1 MKSITL
7 DDLPWFSF
15 DDRFPAKKDLTIWQ
29 SVAYILSIT
38 DSADL
43 KDVQSYTEEIAR
55 FESESASDLFEEYGM
70 DDEGGA
76 FKSKFKP
83 DRIEKDLSLLDQNR
97 ERVVDFFGGAF
108 SVVYDLLLLEI
119 DKLHSEDKTLLTIK
133 IKNYSGYQYHLIG
146 KGSLNKWKSIDLLND
161 LGILKIKSRRKGKS
175 STTENHQKITGML
188 VHLLYHQPLYESGH
202 PVEFTWGDRGL
213 GYSKIY
219 DYFIDHYLDETK
231 SSNFPKTK
239 TTSEYLQK
247 AHKLLTEEVHL
258 KV

>member
-7 DDLPWFSF
+7 NDLHWFSF
-15 DDRFPAKKDLTIWQ
+15 DDRFPAKNDLTIWQ
-29 SVAYILSIT
+29 SVAYILSRT

-43 KDVQSYTEEIAR
+43 KDIHSYTKEITR

-119 DKLHSEDKTLLTIK
+119 DKLHSEAKKLLTIK
-133 IKNYSGYQYHLIG
+133 EKNFSGYQYHLIG
-146 KGSLNKWKSIDLLND
+146 KGSLNKWKSIGLLND
-161 LGILKIKSRRKGKS
+161 LGILNIKSRRKGKS
-175 STTENHQKITGML
+175 STAENHQKITGML
-188 VHLLYHQPLYESGH
+188 IHLLYHQPLFENGH
-202 PVEFTWGDRGL
+202 PVKFTWGDRGL